1 MMILVTTKMVQMLML
16 MLNVVVTST
25 IIVDLAVENAVGVDL
40 DDDDDF
46 LGGSHQ
52 SNFSPHCPI
61 SCE

>member
-1 MMILVTTKMVQMLML
+1 ML

-25 IIVDLAVENAVGVDL
+25 IIVDLAVENAVGVDF
-40 DDDDDF
+40 DDDDF

-61 SCE
+61 SWE